1 MKFQGTLKKRKR
13 NRRIG
18 LVAGII
24 LLVGCV
30 IMLWNFLD
38 VRSEIRIAAKNS
50 YLPSKKSVT
59 AEFTAKQPKTNDK
72 EMRKTFKKLYQALK
86 HTKYVGNETVNL
98 YDYSFA
104 SWYSDKIQD
113 SPWEYDGE
121 TDFYADGMAHN
132 DYNEA
137 NLYRLIQTKNG
148 DYQEDFHTLSTYK
161 KNKIKGYDWKQ
172 KRDLIYAVDKD
183 NHYIDGTAQ
192 MNLAQSEFIQNLE
205 KEGFHGIAEWMKKVE
220 ADSKG
225 IEVVVNNKKTLFHD
239 VNKYYRFESNGIE
252 FLYNYADFII
262 RHDCDSQ
269 QSFSKMKKQV
279 PQEGREYWT
288 LTNYNPG
295 GEYTQIQMQ
304 SNAWKD
310 TYYESR
316 FVKIL
321 KKDGHISQMTL
332 WIPYVQFYEGGLNI
346 NQGFYNR
353 EKPFI
358 KACLMQMGVKEQEA
372 NEWVNHFTIADKKT
386 KGTIGNRNY
395 QKQDL
400 KELTWASK
408 VCKVMIK

>member
-24 LLVGCV
+24 LLVGCF
-30 IMLWNFLD
+30 IMLWNYVD
-38 VRSEIRIAAKNS
+38 VHSGIRIAVKNS

-72 EMRKTFKKLYQALK
+72 EMKKTLKKLYEALK
-86 HTKYVGNETVNL
+86 HTKYVGNETVEL
-98 YDYSFA
+98 QDYSFA
-104 SWYSDKIQD
+104 NWYGDKTQD
-113 SPWEYDGE
+113 SLWEYDGD
-121 TDFYADGMAHN
+121 TDFYADSMSHN

-137 NLYRLIQTKNG
+137 NLYRLIQMKNG
-148 DYQEDFHTLSTYK
+148 DYQEAFHTLSTYK

-192 MNLAQSEFIQNLE
+192 MNLAQSEFIKNLE
-205 KEGFHGIAEWMKKVE
+205 KEGFHGIAEWMKKIE
-220 ADSKG
+220 EDSKG

-279 PQEGREYWT
+279 PQEGRECWT

-295 GEYTQIQMQ
+295 GEYTQIDMQ

-321 KKDGHISQMTL
+321 KKDGHIYQMTL
-332 WIPYVQFYEGGLNI
+332 WIPYVQFYEGDLNT

-358 KACLMQMGVKEQEA
+358 KACLMQMGVEEQAA
-372 NEWVNHFTIADKKT
+372 NDWVNHFTIADKKT
-386 KGTIGNRNY
+386 NGTIGNCNY

-400 KELTWASK
+400 NELTWASK